1 MKATSIIRNGILG
14 LGVAASL
21 AAGSMG
27 IGSAEA
33 RINGDAMSPRAQQC
47 KNIQDLFD
55 AAVQDYYDATTPGEL
70 EAARAVLNI
79 WSARWKELGC
89 DKDYGNIQFI
99 VAGNPSNVLVGGLT
113 VQPASPAGPSTKVGS
128 LQTRN

>member
-1 MKATSIIRNGILG
+1 VKATSIIRNGILSIG
-14 LGVAASL
+14 LAASL

-33 RINGDAMSPRAQQC
+33 RINGDAMSPFAQQC

-55 AAVQDYYDATTPGEL
+55 AAVRDYYDATTPGEL

-89 DKDYGNIQFI
+89 DKSYGNIQFI
-99 VAGNPSNVLVGGLT
+99 VAGSANVILNTGLT
-113 VQPASPAGPSTKVGS
+113 VQPATPSTSVGGAP
-128 LQTRN
+128 QRGR